1 MIAATAA
8 AEHPQARFS
17 AVERLRDGRAVEIRA
32 FQPGDGAALEA
43 AIQHSSAR
51 SLRFRFFAVKRRFSA
66 KEIATFMD
74 VDFVRQVAL
83 VAEVARGEHREIVGA
98 GRYVLI
104 RPGTAE
110 VALALVDAYQGLGIG
125 GALVR
130 HLIAFAR
137 AAGLKRLVAD
147 VLSDNAPMLAVFR
160 KCGLRM
166 ETRREGEV
174 VHVTLDLGAA
184 VDSLPINLN
193 PRSESR
199 P

>member
-1 MIAATAA
+1 MSAATAA
-8 AEHPQARFS
+8 EHKQARFS

-32 FQPGDGAALEA
+32 FRPSDRAALAA
-43 AIQHSSAR
+43 AIHHSSAR
-51 SLRFRFFAVKRRFSA
+51 SLRFRFFAVKRHFSA
-66 KEIATFMD
+66 KEIASFTD

-83 VAEVARGEHREIVGA
+83 VAEVDNGDSREIVGA
-98 GRYVLI
+98 GRYVLAQ
-104 RPGTAE
+104 PGTAE
-110 VALALVDAYQGLGIG
+110 VALALIDAYQGLGIG
-125 GALVR
+125 RALVR

-166 ETRREGEV
+166 EKRHEGEV
-174 VHVTLDLGAA
+174 VHVTLDLGTAA
-184 VDSLPINLN
+184 DSLSVNQN
-193 PRSESR
+193 MRSESR